1 MTKHPDL
8 DEGTQLMLAFQQGS
22 EKAFDELVVKYQ
34 NAAFGMLRRLLGP
47 HAMVED
53 LAQEAFIR
61 VYRAKQRYQP
71 AGKFTTFLYRI
82 TYNLALNRL
91 RDDKRQGVRSLPE
104 GEDGGP
110 LPLEDLQEP
119 PPWARPNQDL
129 WADRIGKSLMC
140 LPQNQRTA
148 LVLQHYDDLDLTEIG
163 EILEVSPKAVKS
175 LLHRARENLRELLQ
189 PYKDAETD

>member
-1 MTKHPDL
+1 
-8 DEGTQLMLAFQQGS
+8 MLAFQKGD
-22 EKAFDELVVKYQ
+22 EGAFDQLVLNYQ

-61 VYRAKQRYQP
+61 VYRAKGRYQP

-91 RDDKRQGVRSLPE
+91 RDDKRQGTQSFPE
-104 GEDGGP
+104 GEDGG
-110 LPLEDLQEP
+110 LMPLEDRQASP
-119 PPWARPNQDL
+119 PTDRPNQDL
-129 WADRIGKSLMC
+129 WADLIEKSLLR
-140 LPQNQRTA
+140 LPRNQRSA
-148 LVLQHYDDLDLTEIG
+148 LVLQHYDRLDLTEIG
-163 EILEVSPKAVKS
+163 EILEISPKAVKS
-175 LLHRARENLRELLQ
+175 LLHRARESLRELLQ